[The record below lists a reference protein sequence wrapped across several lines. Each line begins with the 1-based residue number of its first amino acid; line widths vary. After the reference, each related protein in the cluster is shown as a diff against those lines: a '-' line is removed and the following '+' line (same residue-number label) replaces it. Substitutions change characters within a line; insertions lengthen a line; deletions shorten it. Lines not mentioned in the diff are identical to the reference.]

1 MTIHALIEMLDR
13 KVVNLSQLSAAAAAI
28 GDVAAVERLTTEIAE
43 TDVTLAQLRSLP
55 S

>member
-1 MTIHALIEMLDR
+1 MTIQTLIEMLDR
-13 KVVNLSQLSAAAAAI
+13 KVVHLSQLSAAAAAI

-43 TDVTLAQLRSLP
+43 TDLTLAQLRSLP